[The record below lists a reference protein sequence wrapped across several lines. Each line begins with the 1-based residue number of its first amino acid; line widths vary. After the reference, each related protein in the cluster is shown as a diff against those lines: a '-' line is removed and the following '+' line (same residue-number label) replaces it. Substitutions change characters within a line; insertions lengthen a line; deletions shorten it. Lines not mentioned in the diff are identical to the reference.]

1 MENNDIQFTSLQ
13 MRTDKYGWASI
24 QYTNKKQAILY
35 TRNGGVEWDVVNP
48 LNSIVLFGYPINA
61 RSSWAYGLT
70 KRMTIYCQ
78 LYFIQ
83 LIEEKDGVSLFY
95 RLKKIGRNRLMFKFN
110 CMLRIW
116 IVYGLYYLESLHQI
130 NLNIIYTI

>member
-35 TRNGGVEWDVVNP
+35 TQNRGVEWDIVNP

-61 RSSWAYGLT
+61 RSSWAYGFN

-83 LIEEKDGVSLFY
+83 LIEEKGGVSLFY
-95 RLKKIGRNRLMFKFN
+95 RLKKIGRNRLMFKYN

>member
-1 MENNDIQFTSLQ
+1 MVGLVFNIQIKSRLS
-13 MRTDKYGWASI
+13 Y
-24 QYTNKKQAILY
+24 ILE
-35 TRNGGVEWDVVNP
+35 TEVEWDVVNP

>member
-13 MRTDKYGWASI
+13 MRTDRFGWAGI

-70 KRMTIYCQ
+70 KRMMIYCPQ
-78 LYFIQ
+78 FYTVNRG
-83 LIEEKDGVSLFY
+83 KDGVSLY
-95 RLKKIGRNRLMFKFN
+95 YQLKKSGRNRLMFKYN
-110 CMLRIW
+110 CMPRIW
-116 IVYGLYYLESLHQI
+116 IVYGLYCLENLHQI

>member
-48 LNSIVLFGYPINA
+48 LNSIVLFAYPINA

-83 LIEEKDGVSLFY
+83 LIEGKME
-95 RLKKIGRNRLMFKFN
+95 
-110 CMLRIW
+110 
-116 IVYGLYYLESLHQI
+116 
-130 NLNIIYTI
+130 

>member
-1 MENNDIQFTSLQ
+1 MENNDIQFTLQ
-13 MRTDKYGWASI
+13 MRTDRFGWAGI

-70 KRMTIYCQ
+70 KRMMIYCPQ
-78 LYFIQ
+78 YFIQ
-83 LIEEKDGVSLFY
+83 LIEGKDGVSLY
-95 RLKKIGRNRLMFKFN
+95 YQLKKSGRNRLMFKYN
-110 CMLRIW
+110 CMPRIW
-116 IVYGLYYLESLHQI
+116 IVYGLYCLENLHQI

>member
-13 MRTDKYGWASI
+13 MRTDRFGWAGI

-48 LNSIVLFGYPINA
+48 LNSIVIFGYPINA

-70 KRMTIYCQ
+70 KRMMIYYP

-83 LIEEKDGVSLFY
+83 LIEGKME
-95 RLKKIGRNRLMFKFN
+95 
-110 CMLRIW
+110 
-116 IVYGLYYLESLHQI
+116 
-130 NLNIIYTI
+130 